1 MSSSNDKQLK
11 PLRYKMDH
19 AERGIALVLNISKYD
34 PNPLK
39 LKERK
44 WSIKDVEILTKT
56 LEYLEFKVELVENF
70 TKEQIK
76 DRLQQIVTEIDHK
89 YFDCFL
95 CVVMSHGINDSFA
108 TGNSELMSFEEIMA
122 PIKSCSSLKN
132 KPKMFFFQACRG
144 EKEMEST
151 QSSRVSSASSTKS
164 SKGTP
169 MTENIP
175 STSTQ
180 SNNNSKTNPTKF
192 NEEID
197 LFVFNST
204 LPDHYA
210 YSNNVAEGT
219 IFIQSFC
226 QVFNDA
232 YKNVPNTLSL
242 AQMIIRINE
251 KVSESQQQISDP
263 IFRMS
268 KEIYFWPKNVSNLIL
283 LKLFFGFFSRK
294 IFFELISLKKNQ

>member
-1 MSSSNDKQLK
+1 
-11 PLRYKMDH
+11 
-19 AERGIALVLNISKYD
+19 
-34 PNPLK
+34 
-39 LKERK
+39 
-44 WSIKDVEILTKT
+44 
-56 LEYLEFKVELVENF
+56 
-70 TKEQIK
+70 
-76 DRLQQIVTEIDHK
+76 
-89 YFDCFL
+89 
-95 CVVMSHGINDSFA
+95 MSHGVNDSFA
-108 TGNSELMSFEEIMA
+108 TGNSELMSFEEIKA

-151 QSSRVSSASSTKS
+151 QSSRISSASSTKS
-164 SKGTP
+164 SEGEQ
-169 MTENIP
+169 MTDDLP

-192 NEEID
+192 NEETD

-204 LPDHYA
+204 LPDHLS

-219 IFIQSFC
+219 IFIKSFC
-226 QVFNDA
+226 DVFNDA

-242 AQMIIRINE
+242 AQMIIRINDR
-251 KVSESQQQISDP
+251 VSESQQQISDP

-283 LKLFFGFFSRK
+283 LKLFSLNFFLAEY
-294 IFFELISLKKNQ
+294 F